1 MFGRGVAEA
10 AGDGVIAGVPVAGS
24 EAAAFLCDRLLA
36 AGEVAGVAVLV
47 AAAGDSATVA
57 LVSAFLRPRC
67 LAGDGEAAAVVA
79 LEAATAGV
87 GEDFDL

>member
-47 AAAGDSATVA
+47 AAAG
-57 LVSAFLRPRC
+57 
-67 LAGDGEAAAVVA
+67 LA
-79 LEAATAGV
+79 
-87 GEDFDL
+87 